1 MSRCL
6 VIINPVSGGGAA
18 RRYALD
24 LQWKLSTLFETIE
37 VKFTTGEG
45 DATRF
50 AKDACE
56 RGFDAVFCKGGD
68 GTVNETVNGIA
79 QGGFKSTFGFIPVG
93 TVNDMSRALGIHQ
106 NPAQAIKRI
115 DINETRTIDIGRCN
129 DKYFCNNIAA
139 GVIPKVVEEVTPKEK
154 SILGPLAYFLRAG
167 QALFTTKDYTYRIKT
182 ENDDFICKSPLVLA
196 LLTNVVSSFER
207 FMPEASV
214 DDGYMRIIIFKEYF
228 ILDILSVIP
237 LIISGAIYNSR
248 YTTTLTVNKAS
259 IELLSNVDD
268 LATNMD
274 GDPGPSMP
282 VDIEVLPRVLK
293 VFAPSKHKKKK
304 ALILPKLPHI

>member
-1 MSRCL
+1 M
-6 VIINPVSGGGAA
+6 
-18 RRYALD
+18 
-24 LQWKLSTLFETIE
+24 
-37 VKFTTGEG
+37 
-45 DATRF
+45 
-50 AKDACE
+50 
-56 RGFDAVFCKGGD
+56 
-68 GTVNETVNGIA
+68 
-79 QGGFKSTFGFIPVG
+79 
-93 TVNDMSRALGIHQ
+93 
-106 NPAQAIKRI
+106 
-115 DINETRTIDIGRCN
+115 
-129 DKYFCNNIAA
+129 
-139 GVIPKVVEEVTPKEK
+139 
-154 SILGPLAYFLRAG
+154 GPLAYFLRAG

-274 GDPGPSMP
+274 GDPGPAMP

-304 ALILPKLPHI
+304 ALNLPKLPHI

>member
-1 MSRCL
+1 M
-6 VIINPVSGGGAA
+6 
-18 RRYALD
+18 
-24 LQWKLSTLFETIE
+24 
-37 VKFTTGEG
+37 
-45 DATRF
+45 
-50 AKDACE
+50 
-56 RGFDAVFCKGGD
+56 
-68 GTVNETVNGIA
+68 
-79 QGGFKSTFGFIPVG
+79 
-93 TVNDMSRALGIHQ
+93 
-106 NPAQAIKRI
+106 
-115 DINETRTIDIGRCN
+115 
-129 DKYFCNNIAA
+129 
-139 GVIPKVVEEVTPKEK
+139 
-154 SILGPLAYFLRAG
+154 RAG

-274 GDPGPSMP
+274 GDPGPAMP
-282 VDIEVLPRVLK
+282 VDIEVFTTSTKSICSIKTQKRK
-293 VFAPSKHKKKK
+293 SFNFA
-304 ALILPKLPHI
+304 

>member
-56 RGFDAVFCKGGD
+56 RGFDAVFCMGGD

-167 QALFTTKDYTYRIKT
+167 QALFTTKDYTYPHQNR
-182 ENDDFICKSPLVLA
+182 
-196 LLTNVVSSFER
+196 ER
-207 FMPEASV
+207 
-214 DDGYMRIIIFKEYF
+214 R
-228 ILDILSVIP
+228 LHL
-237 LIISGAIYNSR
+237 
-248 YTTTLTVNKAS
+248 
-259 IELLSNVDD
+259 
-268 LATNMD
+268 
-274 GDPGPSMP
+274 
-282 VDIEVLPRVLK
+282 
-293 VFAPSKHKKKK
+293 
-304 ALILPKLPHI
+304 